1 MTVMIRNPPHPR
13 LPELL
18 APAGSPE
25 AFHAAMAAGADAI
38 YLSGKRFG
46 ARKYAANF
54 SDTEIEEA
62 VRYAHSHGIRVYVTV
77 NTLIHD
83 RELAGVM
90 DYLVWL
96 YTIGV
101 DAVLVQDTGIAALAR
116 EYLPGLPLHASTQL
130 TIHTSGGVRWAHEQG
145 FSRVVLARELSL
157 EEVCRIAEDTKDTGV
172 GLEVFAHGA
181 LCYSYSG
188 QCLLS
193 SVIGGRSGNRGM
205 CAQPCRKAY
214 TLVRG
219 ETDEYGRPG
228 RLSPVPQKN
237 RYLLSP
243 KDLCTYSHLPEL
255 VLSPISSLKI
265 EGRMK
270 SPEYVA
276 IVVSTYRQALDAIA
290 AGTWKESPEAIRD
303 LLLAFNRGFTG
314 GYLFGDRY
322 EKLMGRD
329 APDNRGL
336 LVGMVEQYDR
346 TASVAKIRS
355 VIPVLPVTGD
365 GMLITGPG
373 KPDHDRGFALNSPP
387 RKTGNGFTLVLP
399 GPVTTGDS
407 VYITSSR
414 DLNAKVRRIIAKPDP
429 GYLRLLPVCL
439 DVTVLPD
446 GSFQIVGKILRR
458 EGASLPVSFHSRQRM
473 EPARTHPLT
482 CEHLEQQLKK
492 TGKTPFTVRHIQL
505 HYDGNMFAPV
515 AVLNEVRRE
524 FFQMAGEQ
532 LEAASRPLPENVD
545 HVRQRLR
552 TMPLLSQVVIP
563 ERPDAGSARFR
574 LSVYTGSL
582 EGVRKAAESGADTI
596 CFEPFLPSG
605 RHLCTEREPGS
616 PLRFRILAAMDACRD
631 AGVNLI
637 WKLPRIAHDSL
648 LDALIPEIVF
658 LHGNG
663 LKGCMVE
670 NQGIAHALLSAVPSL
685 PLYGSIGLN
694 IFNQAAVTHAGIS
707 YNLLTLSP
715 ELSCEEIRIL
725 TGLATTH
732 GNAPVFSLIVQGSSE
747 AMITEDCLSRLVLPC
762 RRNETGDEGE
772 LLPGFLGLK
781 DETGRVFPLITD
793 GDCRTHISNASEL
806 CLIDLLP
813 AIRDAG
819 ITDIAI
825 DARHRTPSYT
835 GKMAALYRE
844 AVEITCNKTGG
855 SCKAALNRLKEQVK
869 EVAIGGITTGHFIRG
884 LRE

>member
-1 MTVMIRNPPHPR
+1 
-13 LPELL
+13 
-18 APAGSPE
+18 
-25 AFHAAMAAGADAI
+25 MAAGADAI

-54 SDTEIEEA
+54 SDKEIEEA
-62 VRYAHSHGIRVYVTV
+62 VTSAHSHGIRVYVTV
-77 NTLIHD
+77 NTLVHD

-96 YTIGV
+96 YAIGV

-116 EYLPGLPLHASTQL
+116 EYLPGLTLHASTQI

-157 EEVCRIAEDTKDTGV
+157 EEVCRIAEETKDTGI

-205 CAQPCRKAY
+205 CAQPCRKPY
-214 TLVRG
+214 TLVLG

-255 VLSPISSLKI
+255 VRSPVASLKI

-290 AGTWKESPEAIRD
+290 AGTWQESPEATRD

-336 LVGMVEQYDR
+336 LIGVVEQYDR
-346 TASVAKIRS
+346 HTSVAKIRS

-373 KPDHDRGFALNSPP
+373 KIDPDRGFALNSPP
-387 RKTGNGFTLVLP
+387 RKTGNGFTLTVP
-399 GPVTTGDS
+399 GTVAAGAS

-414 DLNAKVRRIIAKPDP
+414 DLDAKVRRIIAKPDP
-429 GYLRLLPVCL
+429 GHLRPVPVGL

-446 GSFQIVGKILRR
+446 GSFQIVGTILRQN
-458 EGASLPVSFHSRQRM
+458 GASLPVSFRSRQCM
-473 EPARTHPLT
+473 EPARTHPIS
-482 CEHLEQQLKK
+482 CEQLEQQLKK
-492 TGKTPFTVRHIQL
+492 TGGTPFTVRHIHL
-505 HYDGNMFAPV
+505 HYDGTMFAPV

-524 FFQMAGEQ
+524 FFQLAKEQ
-532 LEAASRPLPENVD
+532 LELASRPIPENVD
-545 HVRQRLR
+545 QVRQRLH
-552 TMPLLSQVVIP
+552 TMLLPSPLVTP
-563 ERPDAGSARFR
+563 ARPDVTSSRFH
-574 LSVYTGSL
+574 LSVYTDSL
-582 EGVRKAAESGADTI
+582 EGVRRAAASGADTI
-596 CFEPFLPSG
+596 CYEPFLPSG
-605 RHLCTEREPGS
+605 RHQCTEHEPGS
-616 PLRFRILAAMDACRD
+616 PLRSRILAAMDACRD
-631 AGVNLI
+631 AGVNLV
-637 WKLPRIAHDSL
+637 WKFPRIAHDSS
-648 LDALIPEIVF
+648 LDALIPEVVF

-663 LKGCMVE
+663 LNGCMVE
-670 NQGIAHALLSAVPSL
+670 NPGIAHALLSAVPSL
-685 PLYGSIGLN
+685 SLHGSIGLN
-694 IFNQAAVTHAGIS
+694 IFNHAAVTRAGIS
-707 YNLLTLSP
+707 YTLLTLSP
-715 ELSCEEIRIL
+715 ELSGEEIRIL
-725 TGLATTH
+725 TGLATAH

-747 AMITEDCLSRLVLPC
+747 AMITEDCISRLAVPC
-762 RRNETGDEGE
+762 RRNGTGNEGK
-772 LLPGFLGLK
+772 LLPGFLGLQ

-793 GDCRTHISNASEL
+793 GDCRTHIGNASEI

-819 ITDIAI
+819 IADIAI
-825 DARHRTPSYT
+825 DARHRPPSYT
-835 GKMAALYRE
+835 GKMVTLYRE
-844 AVEITCNKTGG
+844 AVEITGNGTGQ
-855 SCKAALNRLKEQVK
+855 SREAARNRLKEQVR
-869 EVAIGGITTGHFIRG
+869 EIATGGITTGHFLRG